1 MAKMRASVS
10 VSEALHGSSE
20 EEIGWI
26 TWFCDQPGNEYF
38 CEVERDFIE
47 DKFNLVGLEEQVL
60 HYRPAL
66 NIILDRRV
74 GLMTRQ
80 QLRAAEG
87 AACLL
92 YGLIHARYIL
102 DRDQASLAM
111 TIHIFLFCYSYSKHQ
126 FPFGWKFQH
135 QVLISIL

>member
-1 MAKMRASVS
+1 MTASVS

-20 EEIGWI
+20 EEVGWI

-74 GLMTRQ
+74 GLARQ

-92 YGLIHARYIL
+92 YGLVHARYIL
-102 DRDQASLAM
+102 DRDQASLA
-111 TIHIFLFCYSYSKHQ
+111 IAIIIFLLFC
-126 FPFGWKFQH
+126 
-135 QVLISIL
+135 